1 MTKQQEFQVMDILQQ
16 RDAILKKKYHK
27 LGLNNREIK
36 YRQYQRKYYEIQ
48 KSKREQI
55 HYFKK
60 KDKFYSK
67 KKRN

>member
-1 MTKQQEFQVMDILQQ
+1 
-16 RDAILKKKYHK
+16 
-27 LGLNNREIK
+27 LNNREIK